1 MYNHQDET
9 TTGGAGNVIV
19 KKLAR
24 YIPLALICEDF
35 GEVFECRQHASLTLL
50 LPNTVSVFESAV
62 CGLIMGLP
70 GQVLRNSKYNSTATA

>member
-9 TTGGAGNVIV
+9 TTDGAGNVIV

-35 GEVFECRQHASLTLL
+35 GKFL
-50 LPNTVSVFESAV
+50 SADNM
-62 CGLIMGLP
+62 L
-70 GQVLRNSKYNSTATA
+70 A